1 VLEAD
6 RHCFAEGI
14 QAAVDAHSVQL
25 LATSAVELEDLE
37 AWCDVP
43 DVDEGDMGE
52 LAAPFHSDTD
62 AAAEGHDGVAKVL
75 AAVEASVGVLPH
87 AVHGVG
93 SFGLSQDIFE
103 TDLQVVVDVVGITV
117 DKIDF
122 SHG

>member
-1 VLEAD
+1 
-6 RHCFAEGI
+6 
-14 QAAVDAHSVQL
+14 VDAHSVQL

-52 LAAPFHSDTD
+52 LAAPFHGD
-62 AAAEGHDGVAKVL
+62 ADSTAEGHDGVAKVL

-93 SFGLSQDIFE
+93 TLGFCQDIFKC
-103 TDLQVVVDVVGITV
+103 DLQVVVDAVGITV

-122 SHG
+122 SHVGC